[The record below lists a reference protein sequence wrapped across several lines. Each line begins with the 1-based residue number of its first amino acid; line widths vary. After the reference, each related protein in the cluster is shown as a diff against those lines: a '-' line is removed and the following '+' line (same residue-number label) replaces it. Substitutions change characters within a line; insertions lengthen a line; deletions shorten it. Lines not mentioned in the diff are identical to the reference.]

1 VIKFLWK
8 KNLVLPRGKLRF
20 FFSFL
25 GIIFCGKFCF
35 DLSSFCHAKK
45 KLLLSRL
52 LYIRFYDEEF
62 LYGKKIYEFILYWS
76 GNNVSDLSFPTLPPH
91 PFFPP
96 YLFLFSVQTYLFI
109 CQKKKMYIGLIYFT
123 LNWVCVFLQLSIIPQ
138 NHEINF
144 FSIVS
149 LHGTHYARN
158 SFKINIL
165 PPTFI
170 RVNLKN

>member
-1 VIKFLWK
+1 ME

-91 PFFPP
+91 PFSPLTFS
-96 YLFLFSVQTYLFI
+96 FLFSVQTYLFI
-109 CQKKKMYIGLIYFT
+109 CQKKKKMYIGLIYFT

-144 FSIVS
+144 FSNVS
-149 LHGTHYARN
+149 LHGTH
-158 SFKINIL
+158 IMLGIL
-165 PPTFI
+165 SKSIFYPQLLYVWI
-170 RVNLKN
+170 